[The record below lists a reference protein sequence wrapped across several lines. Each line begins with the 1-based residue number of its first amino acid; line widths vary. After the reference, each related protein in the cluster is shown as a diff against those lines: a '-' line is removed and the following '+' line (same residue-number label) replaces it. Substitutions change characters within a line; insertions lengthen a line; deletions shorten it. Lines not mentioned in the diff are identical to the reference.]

1 MQNPMKRTFAFL
13 LALTLGLS
21 LRAQTPGESYSPDQL
36 DQLLAPI
43 ALYPDPLIALIL
55 PASTFPN
62 DITTAAQYVAAN
74 ADPAGIDS
82 QPWDASVKG
91 LAHYPDVLKW
101 MNDNIDWTR
110 SLGAAFAMQ
119 PSDVM
124 KSVQQLRAKA
134 RAAGTLT
141 NTPQQQVDVE
151 DDNIRIVPTQQD
163 TIYVPEYDPD
173 VVYDVPEGDAG
184 PYLTFGVGYPVG
196 AWLGFECNWDDFG
209 IWFGPWQR
217 GWAYR
222 RDWHDARF
230 GGRRWHP
237 DARAGHELV
246 RNFYRPGGNLPAPRL
261 IAGAHGP
268 VLRSSPGAA
277 FHAGAAPLPRPRLD
291 QSRPDFRGYG
301 NGEVARP
308 STPAP
313 RGSLF
318 GSYDRG
324 TQARDFSQRGQT
336 SRQAP
341 VRSAPARSAPAP
353 RSAAPAR
360 SEAPSGGHDRH

>member
-1 MQNPMKRTFAFL
+1 MKRAFAVL
-13 LALTLGLS
+13 LALSVALS
-21 LRAQTPGESYSPDQL
+21 LRAQVPAGETYSPDQL

-62 DITTAAQYVAAN
+62 DVSSAAQFVASN
-74 ADPAGIDS
+74 GDPAAIDS
-82 QPWDASVKG
+82 QPWNASVKG

-119 PSDVM
+119 ASDVM

-134 RAAGTLT
+134 RAAGTLA

-151 DDNIRIVPTQQD
+151 DDDIRIIPTQQD

-173 VVYDVPEGDAG
+173 VVYDVPEGYAG
-184 PYLTFGVGYPVG
+184 PFITFGVGFPVG
-196 AWLGFECNWDDFG
+196 PWLGFECNWDSFG
-209 IWFGPWQR
+209 IWVGPWR
-217 GWAYR
+217 PGWAYR
-222 RDWHDARF
+222 RDWNDPHF
-230 GGRRWHP
+230 GGRRFHP
-237 DARAGHELV
+237 DPRVGHELV

-261 IAGAHGP
+261 IAGARGP
-268 VLRSSPGAA
+268 APRETNAGFRPGAA
-277 FHAGAAPLPRPRLD
+277 PAPRPRLD
-291 QSRPDFRGYG
+291 ETRPDYRGYG
-301 NGEVARP
+301 GGVARP

-313 RGSLF
+313 RGDLF
-318 GSYDRG
+318 GGYNRG
-324 TQARDFSQRGQT
+324 TQARDFSDRGHA

-341 VRSAPARSAPAP
+341 VRSAPAPRTSAPSRSAP
-353 RSAAPAR
+353 
-360 SEAPSGGHDRH
+360 SEGNRDRR

>member
-1 MQNPMKRTFAFL
+1 MKRTFAAL
-13 LALTLGLS
+13 LALTLALS
-21 LRAQTPGESYSPDQL
+21 LRAQTPGDTYSPDQL

-62 DITTAAQYVAAN
+62 DIASAAQYVAAN
-74 ADPAGIDS
+74 PDPAGIDS

-101 MNDNIDWTR
+101 MNDNIDWTHT
-110 SLGAAFAMQ
+110 LGAAFAMQ

-134 RAAGTLT
+134 KAAGTLT
-141 NTPQQQVDVE
+141 DTPQQQVDME
-151 DDNIRIVPTQQD
+151 GDDIRIIPAQPD

-173 VVYDVPEGDAG
+173 VVYDVPEGDVG
-184 PYLTFGVGYPVG
+184 PYISFGVGFPVG
-196 AWLGFECNWDDFG
+196 VWLGYQCNWDDFG
-209 IWFGPWQR
+209 IWVGPWQR

-222 RDWHDARF
+222 RDWNGY
-230 GGRRWHP
+230 GGRWHP
-237 DARAGHELV
+237 DPRAGHALV
-246 RNFYRPGGNLPAPRL
+246 RNYFRPGGSLPAPRL

-268 VLRSSPGAA
+268 VLRGSAPA
-277 FHAGAAPLPRPRLD
+277 FSRGAAPMARPTLE
-291 QSRPDFRGYG
+291 QSHADYRGYG
-301 NGEVARP
+301 NGAVARP

-318 GSYDRG
+318 GGYDRG
-324 TQARDFSQRGQT
+324 TRARDFSNRGQK

-341 VRSAPARSAPAP
+341 VRSAPARSAPERSSSPGRSSAP
-353 RSAAPAR
+353 
-360 SEAPSGGHDRH
+360 EGGRDRH